1 MLLSEKKAAGIL
13 VIVNK
18 NDNSTQYFNEF
29 LYEISSSAYDFPIY
43 FAYETPEL
51 LLLYNQMK
59 TLKPQ
64 LLSEY
69 DSIQL
74 HLNVDEEAERAQ
86 ITLTNY
92 FDILPID
99 DTERAPVILVLA
111 HYDAMTIA
119 PEFSFAL
126 DASGS
131 GAISILEISRRTKK
145 LIKEMK
151 QIAHHDVIFALTS
164 GSMPN
169 FEGANEFFRK
179 LDEQL
184 AKRVSFV
191 ICIDSIG
198 NSNSLY
204 AHVHGKAENPQQ
216 NMLLETLTESSKI
229 SGINMQIITEPMSD
243 NHVWEGEV
251 FAKMQLF
258 SLTLSEHKTID
269 RSKQMAAELYDGVL
283 DQKALN
289 KNIDAI
295 TDYLVRV
302 VCSLAT
308 SPNGQIS
315 LTSKSDGD
323 YIGALADYLKNHS
336 RYPYQL
342 AKDSKGLKDFEKVIA

>member
-1 MLLSEKKAAGIL
+1 MLLLSEKKAAGIL

-18 NDNSTQYFNEF
+18 NDNPTQYFNEF
-29 LYEISSSAYDFPIY
+29 LYEISSSALDFPIY

-51 LLLYNQMK
+51 LTLYNQMK
-59 TLKPQ
+59 NLNAQ

-69 DSIQL
+69 DAIQL
-74 HLNVDEEAERAQ
+74 YLNVDEEAEKAQ

-92 FDILPID
+92 FDMLPID
-99 DTERAPVILVLA
+99 DTERSPVIAVLA

-126 DASGS
+126 DSSAS
-131 GAISILEISRRTKK
+131 GAISILEISRRVKK
-145 LIKEMK
+145 LLKDMK
-151 QIAHHDVIFALTS
+151 LIAHHDVIFALTS
-164 GSMPN
+164 ASMPN

-184 AKRVSFV
+184 AKRITFV
-191 ICIDSIG
+191 VCIDSIG
-198 NSNSLY
+198 NSNSLF

-216 NMLLETLTESSKI
+216 AMLLETLIESSKI
-229 SGINMQIITEPMSD
+229 SGIDMQLVADPIME

-258 SLTLSEHKTID
+258 SLTLSEHKTVD
-269 RSKQMAAELYDGVL
+269 RSQQMAAQLYDSVL

-295 TDYLVRV
+295 SDYLVRV
-302 VCSLAT
+302 VCSLT
-308 SPNGQIS
+308 KRTNFSYVKIRQ
-315 LTSKSDGD
+315 
-323 YIGALADYLKNHS
+323 
-336 RYPYQL
+336 
-342 AKDSKGLKDFEKVIA
+342 